1 VIFGKFGYPI
11 NDLEACQDLL
21 FIVYTAYVTALD
33 LSWSSRSQTLSSI
46 EWSGFKSKSS
56 PVQSNEITG
65 GSPINVCTFPT
76 RIYAATNPLRWA
88 WNDKGVKDKRCANM
102 VRKRL
107 EIKQTSS

>member
-11 NDLEACQDLL
+11 DDLEACQDLL

-33 LSWSSRSQTLSSI
+33 LSWSSRSQTLSSM

-65 GSPINVCTFPT
+65 YKHIF
-76 RIYAATNPLRWA
+76 L
-88 WNDKGVKDKRCANM
+88 DKLKG
-102 VRKRL
+102 L
-107 EIKQTSS
+107 ILIKEKLIALNSYYGFITKYSILKS